1 MAEIDI
7 FSRLFSE
14 KTWQE
19 YYTYKV
25 SLNHLTRQEE
35 AALRSFIEEKAY
47 LPVLKNISDGEPFP
61 VPEMRL
67 IRKSGSTKKRTVYLF
82 PEAENYVLKLMTFL
96 VIRKYDS
103 FFADDLYSFRVNYG
117 VNKAIRRLLS
127 QKDLSSMYSY
137 KADIS
142 DYFNSLPVE
151 RILPMMEELLREE
164 PACLKLLTDILTDPR
179 VYDRGELI
187 CRQKGVMAGTP
198 FSVFLANLYLTDLDR
213 TMEAEGIL
221 YARYSD
227 DIILFAGTEEDRD
240 RGRQLVEE
248 HLTQAGL
255 FINEEKRVLTSPG
268 EPWSFLG
275 IKYDNGIV
283 DISDVSLKKLKAKIR
298 RRARAL
304 QRWQARKQAT
314 SEQAVKGFVRAMNK
328 KFFDPDSSHELTWTR
343 WYFPLITTDRSLKEI
358 DLYMQY
364 WIRALYAGRH
374 REKNYDLLYRD
385 MKALGYISLVHA
397 YYEKREEIAEE
408 KRQRK
413 ELMSIGE
420 EKPLRRTL
428 RCDKV
433 IEEKSDKKR

>member
-1 MAEIDI
+1 MAEMDV
-7 FSRLFSE
+7 FSRLSSE
-14 KTWQE
+14 DAWQE
-19 YYTYKV
+19 YYIYKT

-35 AALRSFIEEKAY
+35 AALRTFIEEKAY
-47 LPVLKNISDGEPFP
+47 LPVLKRLSDGEPFP

-67 IRKSGSTKKRTVYLF
+67 IRKSGSTKKRTVYLY

-96 VIRKYDS
+96 LIRKYDS
-103 FFADDLYSFRVNYG
+103 FFADNLYSFRVKYG

-151 RILPMMEELLREE
+151 KLLPKMEDLLREE
-164 PACLKLLTDILTDPR
+164 PGCLKVLKDILTDPK

-198 FSVFLANLYLTDLDR
+198 FAVFLANVYLADLDR
-213 TMEAEGIL
+213 AMEAEGIL

-227 DIILFAGTEEDRD
+227 DIILFAGTEEERD
-240 RGRQLVEE
+240 RGRQLVED
-248 HLTQAGL
+248 HLKQAGL
-255 FINEEKRVLTSPG
+255 TINEEKRVLTSPG
-268 EPWSFLG
+268 GSWSFLG

-304 QRWQARKQAT
+304 KRWQARKQAT
-314 SEQAVKGFVRAMNK
+314 SEQAVKGFIRAMNK

-374 REKNYDLLYRD
+374 REKNYDFHYSD
-385 MKALGYISLVHA
+385 MKALGYVSLVHA
-397 YYEKREEIAEE
+397 YYEKREEISEE
-408 KRQRK
+408 KQQRR
-413 ELMSIGE
+413 ELMAEG
-420 EKPLRRTL
+420 
-428 RCDKV
+428 
-433 IEEKSDKKR
+433 